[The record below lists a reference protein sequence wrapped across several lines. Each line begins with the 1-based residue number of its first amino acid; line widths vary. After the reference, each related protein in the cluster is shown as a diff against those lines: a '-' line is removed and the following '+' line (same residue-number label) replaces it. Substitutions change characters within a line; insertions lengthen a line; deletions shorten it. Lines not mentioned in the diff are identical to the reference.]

1 MKKSKGKIII
11 SQYEKYHIPIPELST
26 QPSVYQPQP
35 QILTD
40 ARQKLQPPLSI
51 RQAKFSIFS
60 AYTSKEKRRRF
71 AAVLNLLLDCRL
83 LYAVEIQ
90 AAFLRAVAP
99 KSTVCGIN
107 HSIKVAIE
115 IFQGTLSD

>member
-40 ARQKLQPPLSI
+40 ARQKLQPLFLHEKQNLAFFRPIHL
-51 RQAKFSIFS
+51 K
-60 AYTSKEKRRRF
+60 KKRRRF

-90 AAFLRAVAP
+90 TAFLRAIAP
-99 KSTVCGIN
+99 KCTVGGIN

>member
-40 ARQKLQPPLSI
+40 ARQKLQPPLST
-51 RQAKFSIFS
+51 RKAKFSIF
-60 AYTSKEKRRRF
+60 F
-71 AAVLNLLLDCRL
+71 G
-83 LYAVEIQ
+83 LYI
-90 AAFLRAVAP
+90 
-99 KSTVCGIN
+99 
-107 HSIKVAIE
+107 
-115 IFQGTLSD
+115 